1 MHPVDTLHIAFNP
14 QQMIVL
20 NVAMAFLMFSVAL
33 DVRLADFR
41 KVVDFPRSVLTGL
54 VAQYLLFPLLTLVI
68 IAAFQPPVSVAMGMV
83 LVSMCPSGNMTN
95 FLVHFSRAN
104 VALSVTLNAII
115 ILLATVVT
123 PAGFL
128 FWSKFIPESDAL
140 RKSFELGFGDMA
152 LIILQL
158 IVLPLI
164 VGMVLNSR
172 FPAAVAKIRP
182 WVQRLSLALFFT
194 ILALAVVGNLKNM
207 VDYLGFVFVLVAVHN
222 LAGIGAGYGLGRLAR
237 LPQLDCR
244 TLAFESGV
252 HNTALGLLLIFRFFN
267 GLGGMALIAAWWG
280 IWDLVTGMA
289 LAYYWR
295 QRSQDGRPD
304 DGRPRD
310 GRPRDGRPQD
320 GRPRDGRP
328 RDG

>member
-14 QQMIVL
+14 HQMVIL
-20 NVAMAFLMFSVAL
+20 NLAMAFLMFSVAL

-54 VAQYLLFPLLTLVI
+54 VAQYLLFPLLTLAI
-68 IAAFQPPVSVAMGMV
+68 IAVFQPPVSVAMGMV

-115 ILLATVVT
+115 ILSATIVT

-128 FWSKFIPESDAL
+128 FWSQFIPESSAL
-140 RKSFELGFGDMA
+140 RTSFAIDFSDMA

-158 IVLPLI
+158 IVLPLLI
-164 VGMVLNSR
+164 GMALNSR
-172 FPAAVAKIRP
+172 FPDLIAKIRP
-182 WVQRLSLALFFT
+182 GVQRLSLALFFT
-194 ILALAVVGNLKNM
+194 ILALALLGNLKNM

-222 LAGIGAGYGLGRLAR
+222 LAGISAGYGLGRLAR
-237 LPQLDCR
+237 LPKLDCR

-280 IWDLVTGMA
+280 IWDLVTGMT
-289 LAYYWR
+289 LAYWWR
-295 QRSQDGRPD
+295 RNAEYGMRNAE
-304 DGRPRD
+304 
-310 GRPRDGRPQD
+310 
-320 GRPRDGRP
+320 
-328 RDG
+328 